1 MVRGIPNC
9 GQAPEE
15 LYVAYAPVREELAC
29 VEQLLR
35 EVLQSQYPFL
45 DRLMQHGFQLGGKRM
60 RPALVL
66 LAGKA
71 SGELT
76 VEHPLVAGA
85 VELIHTA
92 TLIHD
97 DVLDEATIRRH
108 LATVNARWDNEASVL
123 LGDYLFAHALMMAS
137 SLETTYACR
146 ALAEASRVM
155 CEGELHQ
162 VENRGK
168 HDLTEE
174 DYLSIIS
181 DKTAALCES
190 CCRLG
195 AHYAGAA
202 PAHREALARFGHD
215 LGIAFQITDDV
226 LDVQGDEAKTGKS
239 LGTDF
244 LKQKATL
251 PLIRLLEQ
259 ADASDRRRVVEILAH
274 PDPDHRRALRPW
286 LERYDAVGYAR
297 QKALLYVRIAQE
309 QLEELPPTP
318 ARESLKLLADFV
330 IGRQQ

>member
-1 MVRGIPNC
+1 MVRGIQDC
-9 GQAPEE
+9 GRAPEE
-15 LYVAYAPVREELAC
+15 LHVAYAPVREELAS

-35 EVLQSQYPFL
+35 QVLQSQYPFL

-66 LAGKA
+66 LSGKA
-71 SGELT
+71 AGTLT
-76 VEHPLVAGA
+76 AEHPMVAAA

-108 LATVNARWDNEASVL
+108 LATINARWDNEASVL
-123 LGDYLFAHALMMAS
+123 LGDYLLAQALMMAS

-146 ALAEASRVM
+146 ALAEACRVM
-155 CEGELHQ
+155 CEGELRQ
-162 VENRGK
+162 VENRGQ
-168 HDLTEE
+168 HELTEE
-174 DYLSIIS
+174 DYLDIIS
-181 DKTAALCES
+181 DKTAALCEC

-202 PAHREALARFGHD
+202 PAQREALARFGHD

-239 LGTDF
+239 LGTDL

-251 PLIRLLEQ
+251 PLIRLLDQ
-259 ADASDRRRVVEILAH
+259 ADQSDRRQILEILTH
-274 PDPDHRRALRPW
+274 PDPSHRRALRPW
-286 LERYDAVGYAR
+286 LQRYDAVDYAR
-297 QKALLYVRIAQE
+297 QKALVYVRIAQD
-309 QLEELPPTP
+309 QLEELPPSS
-318 ARESLKLLADFV
+318 ARDSLGRLAEFV
-330 IGRQQ
+330 VGRQQ